1 VAYAALMKYTLFFAG
16 MSIQLI
22 KCEEVMTN
30 EGIRNGIA
38 NGKLKMLSINELSA
52 SISALLKQIL
62 EVWPDIEKDKPY
74 EPSK

>member
-1 VAYAALMKYTLFFAG
+1 
-16 MSIQLI
+16 
-22 KCEEVMTN
+22 MTN